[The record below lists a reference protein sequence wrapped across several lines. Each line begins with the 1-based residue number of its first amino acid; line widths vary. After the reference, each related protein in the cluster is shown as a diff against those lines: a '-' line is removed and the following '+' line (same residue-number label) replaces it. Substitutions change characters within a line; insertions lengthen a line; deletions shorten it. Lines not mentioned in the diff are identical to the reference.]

1 MNDKAVI
8 LWITKKACP
17 EGRGDASSSFKDE
30 IEKQAELQVIL
41 LTPPSDLLDLPQLI
55 TLNHANAVIIEQD
68 LAQEV
73 AYMGIDAFE
82 LLQNAL
88 PSLPLYVLTESL
100 PGPELSDLPTGQL
113 IRLDDFFAHQAARRA
128 FLLQLVQAARSHQE
142 CQKEEQKRQRLLR
155 ELWAK
160 NGITQEVVNNLAQ
173 LHFEAD
179 KAIEQVIWIPNGK
192 EEEQVR
198 LLEVNRT
205 TIPNEHVLVFHF
217 GPSFDIPFRQLIADV
232 TPNEWKQIQG
242 GKLPLPK
249 GWNLKTAQVF
259 QRPEYAWK
267 GKQGVG

>member
-8 LWITKKACP
+8 LWITKKH
-17 EGRGDASSSFKDE
+17 ASSSFKYE
-30 IEKQAELQVIL
+30 IEKQAELQVIV

-55 TLNHANAVIIEQD
+55 TQHHADAVIIEQD
-68 LAQEV
+68 LSQEV

-100 PGPELSDLPTGQL
+100 PGPELNELPTGQL
-113 IRLDDFFAHQAARRA
+113 IRIDDFFAHEAARRA
-128 FLLQLVQAARSHQE
+128 FLQQLVQAAQSHQQS
-142 CQKEEQKRQRLLR
+142 QKEEQNRKRLLQ

-173 LHFEAD
+173 LHFDAD
-179 KAIEQVIWIPNGK
+179 SAIEQLIWIPNGK
-192 EEEQVR
+192 EEEEQVR

-205 TIPNEHVLVFHF
+205 TIPSEHVLVFHF
-217 GPSFDIPFRQLIADV
+217 APSLDIPFRQLIADV
-232 TPNEWKQIQG
+232 TPTEWKKIQSG
-242 GKLPLPK
+242 TRPLPE

-259 QRPEYAWK
+259 QRPKQARK

>member
-8 LWITKKACP
+8 LWITKK
-17 EGRGDASSSFKDE
+17 DASSPFKDE
-30 IEKQAELQVIL
+30 MEKQAQLQVIL

-55 TLNHANAVIIEQD
+55 TLNHADAVIIEQD
-68 LAQEV
+68 LPQEV
-73 AYMGIDAFE
+73 DYMGIDAFE

-100 PGPELSDLPTGQL
+100 PGPELNELPTGQL
-113 IRLDDFFAHQAARRA
+113 IRIDDFFAHEAARRA
-128 FLLQLVQAARSHQE
+128 FFFQLVQAAQNHQQQ
-142 CQKEEQKRQRLLR
+142 QKEEQNQQRLLQ

-179 KAIEQVIWIPNGK
+179 RAIEQVIWIPNGK
-192 EEEQVR
+192 EEEEQVR

-205 TIPNEHVLVFHF
+205 TIPSEHVLVFHF
-217 GPSFDIPFRQLIADV
+217 APSLDIPFRQAIADV
-232 TPNEWKQIQG
+232 TPAEWKQIQS
-242 GKLPLPK
+242 GKLSLPK
-249 GWNLKTAQVF
+249 GWNLKTAEVF